1 MSRRNR
7 AFKREISPDVRYNS
21 LMVQMFINRMM
32 YSGKKST
39 AQHIMYGTLAL
50 IEERTKRPGLEV
62 FEQAMRNATP
72 QIEVKPRRV
81 GGATYQVPVEVPA
94 DRRNTL
100 AMRWLLGAARSR
112 GGKSMVE
119 KLAGELMDAA
129 SGNGA
134 AIKKREETHKMAE
147 ANRAFAHFRW

>member
-1 MSRRNR
+1 MSRRAR
-7 AFKREISPDVRYNS
+7 AVKREVIPDIRYNNTVVS
-21 LMVQMFINRMM
+21 MFVNRMM
-32 YSGKKST
+32 RGGKKST
-39 AQHIMYGTLAL
+39 AQRVMYGAFEL
-50 IEERTKRPGLEV
+50 IEQRAKRPPLEV

-100 AMRWLLGAARSR
+100 AMRWILGAARSR
-112 GGKSMVE
+112 GGKSMAE
-119 KLAGELMDAA
+119 KLASELMDAA
-129 SGNGA
+129 SGNGS

>member
-1 MSRRNR
+1 MSRRVR
-7 AFKREISPDVRYNS
+7 AFKRQVLPDIRYNS
-21 LMVQMFINRMM
+21 ITVSDFVNRMM
-32 YSGKKST
+32 RGGKKSV
-39 AQHIMYGTLAL
+39 ALRIVYDAFSL
-50 IEERTKRPGLEV
+50 IEERAKKPPMEV
-62 FEQAMRNATP
+62 FESAMKNATP
-72 QIEVKPRRV
+72 MIEVKPRRV

-112 GGKSMVE
+112 GGKSMAE

-129 SGNGA
+129 AGNGA

>member
-1 MSRRNR
+1 MSRRAR
-7 AFKREISPDVRYNS
+7 AVKREVIPDIRYNNTVVS
-21 LMVQMFINRMM
+21 MFVNRMM
-32 YSGKKST
+32 RGGKKST
-39 AQHIMYGTLAL
+39 AQRVMYGAFEL
-50 IEERTKRPGLEV
+50 IEQRAKRPPLEV

-100 AMRWLLGAARSR
+100 AMRWILGAARSR
-112 GGKSMVE
+112 GGKSMAE
-119 KLAGELMDAA
+119 KLASELMDAA
-129 SGNGA
+129 AGNGS